1 MTPQETIN
9 RYVDKFDV
17 EQYLHCKGI
26 ECFHSAKGVCFKSPF
41 RADSNPSAIIF
52 ANTKLFHDIGTG
64 DRMNLINFI
73 MKLEGC
79 TFDKAM
85 QIVSDNAAA
94 ATPTAAT
101 VPTKE
106 HAATAAKFEYR
117 PLQNA
122 NLISYAQRR
131 GISEKTAKKYL
142 SECWKNGKYYYL
154 AFRNDNGGYALRND
168 TNSNFAKINDGK
180 GGVTT
185 INNQSDRVVMFEGF
199 FDFLS
204 WVEYMAA
211 NGKQAQHFNTI
222 VLNSCNNLTDKIL
235 NTLGTYTHIYLLL
248 DNDRTGNN
256 TAAKIL
262 NRYPAI
268 AQNLTPRMLTDGS
281 KDFND
286 YWKTLITK

>member
-1 MTPQETIN
+1 MLTPQETIN

-17 EQYLHCKGI
+17 TQYLHCKGI
-26 ECFHSAKGVCFKSPF
+26 ECFRSAKGVCFKSPF

-94 ATPTAAT
+94 ATPTTAT
-101 VPTKE
+101 VPTE
-106 HAATAAKFEYR
+106 EQAATAAKFEYR

-122 NLISYAQRR
+122 NLINYAQRR

-168 TNSNFAKINDGK
+168 TKSNFAKINDGK

-185 INNQSDRVVMFEGF
+185 INNQSDRVVIFEGF

-204 WVEYMAA
+204 WVEYMTA

-222 VLNSCNNLTDKIL
+222 VLNSCTNVAYIL
-235 NTLGTYTHIYLLL
+235 HTLETYAHIYLLL
-248 DNDRTGNN
+248 DNDKKGND

-262 NRYPAI
+262 NRYPDT
-268 AQNLTPRMLTDGS
+268 AQNLTPRMLADGI

>member
-1 MTPQETIN
+1 MLPQETIN

-17 EQYLHCKGI
+17 AQYLHCKGI
-26 ECFHSAKGVCFKSPF
+26 ECFRSAKGVCFKSPF
-41 RADSNPSAIIF
+41 RTDSNPSAIIF

-122 NLISYAQRR
+122 NLLNYAQRR

-204 WVEYMAA
+204 WVEYMGA
-211 NGKQAQHFNTI
+211 NGKQAAQFNAI
-222 VLNSCNNLTDKIL
+222 VLNSCSNLAYTFD
-235 NTLGTYTHIYLLL
+235 TLGAYAHIYLLF
-248 DNDRTGNN
+248 DNDPKGKD

-262 NRYPAI
+262 NRYPDT
-268 AQNLTPRMLTDGS
+268 AQDLTPRMLTNGS